1 MESTSLNSA
10 TNPMRAVIGIRDFTL
25 LWVGQATS
33 MLGDQFH
40 GIAAAWLVL
49 KLTGDPLALG
59 TVMAVGGIPRA
70 FFTLVGGAITD
81 RFSPRWVMLASDIL
95 RLLLSA
101 LLAIQIF
108 TGSLQVWMIY
118 VYALIGGIV
127 GGFFGPAS
135 MSIVPR
141 IVPESYLGAG
151 NSLTQGTSQ
160 LIGFLG
166 PALAGV
172 LIAAFPDEKIGTAV
186 LIALD
191 AFTFIVS
198 IVTLWMMRTGG
209 EVIASSG
216 RIDLKTV
223 FGSVKEGIV
232 YMVKDPAL
240 RLMFI
245 VIAVANMSFG
255 GPVIVGIPYLADTRF
270 PEGAAAYGIIIS
282 GYAGGNLLGIL
293 LAGGLP
299 RPTRKVLRIL
309 LVALFVIFAVG
320 IAAIGWISSTWLAT
334 LDLFV
339 MGLLNGYISIL
350 LITALQRNTPK
361 QMLGRLMSLVLFA
374 NMALIPISQAIAGGI
389 LRWNVPLL
397 FVAASTL
404 LGVLALY
411 LTTPKASGAMIEQ
424 IYSG

>member
-1 MESTSLNSA
+1 MESTLND
-10 TNPMRAVIGIRDFTL
+10 TTPNPMRGVLGIRDFML
-25 LWVGQATS
+25 LWIGQTTS
-33 MLGDQFH
+33 LLGDQFH

-49 KLTGDPLALG
+49 KMTGDPLALG
-59 TVMAVGGIPRA
+59 AVMAVGGIPRA

-81 RFSPRWVMLASDIL
+81 RFSPRRVMLVSDII
-95 RLLLSA
+95 RLFLSGF
-101 LLAIQIF
+101 LAVQIF
-108 TGSLQVWMIY
+108 TGTLQVWMIY
-118 VYALIGGIV
+118 AYALVGGIV

-135 MSIVPR
+135 MSIVPH
-141 IVPESYLGAG
+141 IVPEKYLGAG
-151 NSLTQGTSQ
+151 NSLTQGTAQ

-186 LIALD
+186 LITLD
-191 AFTFIVS
+191 AFTFIIS

-209 EVIASSG
+209 EMIASSSQVG
-216 RIDLKTV
+216 LKTV
-223 FGSVKEGIV
+223 FGSVKDGII

-245 VIAVANMSFG
+245 VIAIANMSFG
-255 GPVIVGIPYLADTRF
+255 GPIIVGIPYLADTRF

-299 RPTRKVLRIL
+299 RPTRKALRIL

-350 LITALQRNTPK
+350 LITALQKNTPRE
-361 QMLGRLMSLVLFA
+361 MLGRLMSLVLFA
-374 NMALIPISQAIAGGI
+374 NMALIPISQAIAGGV

-397 FVAASTL
+397 FVGASVL

-411 LTTPKASGAMIEQ
+411 LTTPKASNEMVKQ
-424 IYSG
+424 IFTE